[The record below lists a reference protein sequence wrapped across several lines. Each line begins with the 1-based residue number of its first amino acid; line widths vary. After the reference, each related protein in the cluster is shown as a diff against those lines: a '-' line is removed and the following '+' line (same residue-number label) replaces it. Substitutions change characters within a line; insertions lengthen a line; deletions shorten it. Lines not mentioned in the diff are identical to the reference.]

1 MVRLMKK
8 KAIASRNQLTV
19 RSAIDPSTMVFVAG
33 FMPMDPEQNT
43 RPL

>member
-1 MVRLMKK
+1 MVRLMKDN
-8 KAIASRNQLTV
+8 AMASRVQLTV
-19 RSAIDPSTMVFVAG
+19 RSAIDPSTIVFVAG